1 MLYAEVD
8 ASTELQKEKETSARE
23 LQWLLNTELPPVIQD
38 LEKALKKCYSM
49 MKNENEV
56 ESVRSTLAITSSNS
70 DALKGYI
77 MSSGSNIYKG
87 ELQIKLPN
95 YNRGNMV
102 KATINSEK
110 PYFIDQLGD
119 AQNYLVLTLDLLAS
133 SHLPYTKQSAIE
145 LLNDV
150 SKYVSKSRSALTNV
164 NEGNLFPY
172 KICESQVFNSALPDD
187 LAVEF
192 HVEGAEIVTSVYV
205 LQYHASLP
213 SNKLNILSA
222 HKNHHKY
229 HKYKDIYVTIIDEI
243 VVRSLDPSLE
253 EIGAKLKEIEQQCL
267 SWRKKITVL

>member
-8 ASTELQKEKETSARE
+8 ASTELQREKETLARE
-23 LQWLLNTELPPVIQD
+23 LQWLLDTELPPVIQD
-38 LEKALKKCYSM
+38 LEKALKKCDSM
-49 MKNENEV
+49 MKNENE

-95 YNRGNMV
+95 YNRGNLV
-102 KATINSEK
+102 KATINSQK

-119 AQNYLVLTLDLLAS
+119 AQNYLILTLDLLES
-133 SHLPYTKQSAIE
+133 SHVPYTKQSAME

-150 SKYVSKSRSALTNV
+150 IKYVSKSRSALTSA

-187 LAVEF
+187 LVIEF
-192 HVEGAEIVTSVYV
+192 HVEGAEIVTSVYA

-213 SNKLNILSA
+213 SHKLNILINTKTSTQLSLMKLSSA
-222 HKNHHKY
+222 HLIQAWKK
-229 HKYKDIYVTIIDEI
+229 
-243 VVRSLDPSLE
+243 LE
-253 EIGAKLKEIEQQCL
+253 QN
-267 SWRKKITVL
+267 